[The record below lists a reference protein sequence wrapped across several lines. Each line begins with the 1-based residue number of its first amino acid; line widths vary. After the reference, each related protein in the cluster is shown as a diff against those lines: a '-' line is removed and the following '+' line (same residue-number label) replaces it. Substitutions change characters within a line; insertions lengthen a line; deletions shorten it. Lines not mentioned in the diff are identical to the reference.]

1 MKWTTHVPMPKEGP
15 VTLRTVI
22 ASALALAAVTGPA
35 SAETITFAGA
45 QPDALPQ
52 AFVSALTGSGMP
64 GRWAVVEDASAEGN
78 RALAQLS
85 EDRTD
90 NRFPLAIYTPTFPGD
105 LEVRIRFKAVS
116 GAVDRAGD
124 VALRLQ
130 DARNYYLA
138 RANALED
145 NVRFYRVTD
154 GWREELAGAN
164 VKVTAGAWHTL
175 SLWAQGSRFIVS
187 FDGTV
192 LIDARD
198 ETFSTPGQVALWTKA
213 DSVTR
218 FDRIEIMPLA
228 DGAKP

>member
-1 MKWTTHVPMPKEGP
+1 MTP
-15 VTLRTVI
+15 RIVI

-35 SAETITFAGA
+35 AAETVIFADA
-45 QPDALPQ
+45 QPGAFPE
-52 AFVSALTGSGMP
+52 AFVSALTGSGTP

-90 NRFPLAIYTPTFPGD
+90 DRFPLAIYMPTFPRD

-116 GAVDRAGD
+116 GAVDQAGG
-124 VALRLQ
+124 VVLRLQ
-130 DARNYYLA
+130 DAQNYYLA

-145 NVRFYRVTD
+145 NVRFYRVKD
-154 GWREELAGAN
+154 GRREELAGAN

-175 SLWAQGSRFIVS
+175 SLRAQGSRFTVS

-218 FDRIEIMPLA
+218 FDRVEIMPLA